1 MAMPCVGEKKR
12 TQFPALYFPEASVRE
27 KRSHKTLEL
36 NQAQQLEAT
45 YVLTGD
51 NRDPELGPQRM

>member
-1 MAMPCVGEKKR
+1 MPYVGEKKR

-27 KRSHKTLEL
+27 KKCHKTLEL

-45 YVLTGD
+45 YACD
-51 NRDPELGPQRM
+51 NRDPDLSPQRM